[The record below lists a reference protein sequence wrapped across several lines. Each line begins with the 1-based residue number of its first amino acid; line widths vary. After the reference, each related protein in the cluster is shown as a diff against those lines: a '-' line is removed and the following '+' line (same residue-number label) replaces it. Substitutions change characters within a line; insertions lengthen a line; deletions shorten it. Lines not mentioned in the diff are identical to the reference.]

1 MARRLISSGS
11 AFESAIGYS
20 RAVVSGDWVFVSG
33 CTGYIYL
40 SVCLQHVSTY
50 ATSLLLPFPL
60 SHIPCLPTYLSS
72 SPSPRTT
79 NATKLNRT
87 KIYMKKKTSYDY
99 AANTLPTG
107 VVDQAEQC
115 LRNIA
120 AALTEA
126 NASVDDVVRVRYIL
140 PDRRDFPLVWPVLR
154 RWFAAARPAATMM
167 QAGLLEEAMKIEVE
181 VTARK
186 GEGGAGGEAGE
197 KMSDASEADVVNL

>member
-87 KIYMKKKTSYDY
+87 KIYMKKKLATTTQPTRSPPASLTKPSSACATLRQHSPKLTPLSTTSS
-99 AANTLPTG
+99 
-107 VVDQAEQC
+107 
-115 LRNIA
+115 
-120 AALTEA
+120 
-126 NASVDDVVRVRYIL
+126 ASATYYRT
-140 PDRRDFPLVWPVLR
+140 
-154 RWFAAARPAATMM
+154 AATSPSSGPCCA
-167 QAGLLEEAMKIEVE
+167 AGSRPRGPLL
-181 VTARK
+181 
-186 GEGGAGGEAGE
+186 
-197 KMSDASEADVVNL
+197 L